1 MKPYVIGM
9 DIGGTTSALPL
20 APRGEE
26 IRHFQKVPREAVLT
40 GESPAK
46 ELADFIQDYCAQHGE
61 GATARGS
68 DDWLSRHA
76 GQEPAPCFC
85 RRPIV
90 PGIDGLSAA
99 ELGRLAHVPVYFERD
114 VNLLFSCDMLDLGI
128 PSQGPFR
135 LGSTLAQG
143 SAMPFSTMAVPYPAR
158 MGFLESWGTFPAAA
172 AGKSAAAETWAAPN
186 ALPPAAGCP
195 ICGTHI
201 FPALP
206 IGRLFLEQGSS
217 PILQDFLEEIAC
229 TVAAELNILD
239 PSTWSWADGV
249 LHMAGFPLEA
259 AERENFSP
267 HPKTL
272 PGTGPADPPLPG
284 RRGKRRAGGCCSG
297 VGAGSG
303 KEGGATRTLERTAQ
317 RGATIRNLPFWL
329 RPRLPGGECEK
340 GIVCC
345 GTGVG
350 ISIAANKVKGIRCV
364 CCSEPYS
371 ALLSR
376 QHNNTNMLAMGSRV
390 VGKDLAL
397 MIVDQWL
404 QGKYE
409 GGRHQIRLDEIQ
421 ALEETGEIAKKII
434 SYGNQDPQAPLQRA
448 VKKPAF
454 DHGQRQVFS
463 LLPLRL
469 NKKVCGLPF

>member
-1 MKPYVIGM
+1 MI
-9 DIGGTTSALPL
+9 ALASDHVGL
-20 APRGEE
+20 ELKRE
-26 IRHFQKVPREAVLT
+26 IM
-40 GESPAK
+40 
-46 ELADFIQDYCAQHGE
+46 
-61 GATARGS
+61 
-68 DDWLSRHA
+68 
-76 GQEPAPCFC
+76 
-85 RRPIV
+85 
-90 PGIDGLSAA
+90 
-99 ELGRLAHVPVYFERD
+99 AH
-114 VNLLFSCDMLDLGI
+114 
-128 PSQGPFR
+128 
-135 LGSTLAQG
+135 
-143 SAMPFSTMAVPYPAR
+143 
-158 MGFLESWGTFPAAA
+158 
-172 AGKSAAAETWAAPN
+172 
-186 ALPPAAGCP
+186 
-195 ICGTHI
+195 
-201 FPALP
+201 
-206 IGRLFLEQGSS
+206 
-217 PILQDFLEEIAC
+217 
-229 TVAAELNILD
+229 
-239 PSTWSWADGV
+239 
-249 LHMAGFPLEA
+249 LEA
-259 AERENFSP
+259 LGLPYKDFGTYSAERCNYPEFAFLAAS
-267 HPKTL
+267 
-272 PGTGPADPPLPG
+272 AV
-284 RRGKRRAGGCCSG
+284 A
-297 VGAGSG
+297 
-303 KEGGATRTLERTAQ
+303 
-317 RGATIRNLPFWL
+317 
-329 RPRLPGGECEK
+329 GGECEK

-469 NKKVCGLPF
+469 NKKVRGLPF